1 MKRVEVE
8 VKVLNALGL
17 HARPAS
23 QLVRLAN
30 TFQSSITLIHPSGSG
45 NCKSVLD
52 LLMLAAGRNTALKL
66 VAEGS
71 DAEDAAKAISGLFL
85 DKFGEE

>member
-1 MKRVEVE
+1 MKRIEVE

-52 LLMLAAGRNTALKL
+52 LLMLAAGRDTSLKL
-66 VAEGS
+66 VTEGS

>member
-1 MKRVEVE
+1 MKRIEVE

-52 LLMLAAGRNTALKL
+52 LLMLAAGRDTALKL

>member
-8 VKVLNALGL
+8 VKVLNTLGL

-23 QLVRLAN
+23 MLVRLAN
-30 TFQSSITLIHPSGSG
+30 TFQSSITLIHPSGKG
-45 NCKSVLD
+45 DCKSVLD
-52 LLMLAAGRNTALKL
+52 LLMLAAGHDTSLKL

-71 DAEDAAKAISGLFL
+71 DAEAAARAIIEFFAN
-85 DKFGEE
+85 KFGEE

>member
-1 MKRVEVE
+1 MKRIEVE
-8 VKVLNALGL
+8 VKVSNALGL

-23 QLVRLAN
+23 MLVRMAN
-30 TFQSSITLIHPSGSG
+30 TFQSSITLSNPSGSG
-45 NCKSVLD
+45 DCKSVLD
-52 LLMLAAGRNTALKL
+52 LLMLAAGRDTTLKL

-71 DAEDAAKAISGLFL
+71 DAEAAAQAISDFFR

>member
-1 MKRVEVE
+1 MKRIEVE

-52 LLMLAAGRNTALKL
+52 LLMLAAGRDTALKL

-71 DAEDAAKAISGLFL
+71 DAEDAVKAISTLFL

>member
-30 TFQSSITLIHPSGSG
+30 TFQSTITLIHPSGSG

-52 LLMLAAGRNTALKL
+52 LLMLAAGHDTSLKL
-66 VAEGS
+66 VAEGA
-71 DAEDAAKAISGLFL
+71 DAEAAAQAISGLFQN
-85 DKFGEE
+85 KFGEE

>member
-1 MKRVEVE
+1 MKRIEVE

-52 LLMLAAGRNTALKL
+52 LLMLAAGRDTALKL

-71 DAEDAAKAISGLFL
+71 DAEDAVKAISGLFQ

>member
-1 MKRVEVE
+1 MKRIEVE

-52 LLMLAAGRNTALKL
+52 LLMLAAGRDTSLKL
-66 VAEGS
+66 VAEGC